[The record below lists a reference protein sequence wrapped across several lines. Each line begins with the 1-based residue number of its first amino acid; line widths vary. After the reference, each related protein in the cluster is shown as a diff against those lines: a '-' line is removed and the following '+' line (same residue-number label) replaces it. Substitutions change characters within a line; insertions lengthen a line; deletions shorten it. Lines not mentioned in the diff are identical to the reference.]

1 MAAKKET
8 KEKSAPKFSF
18 DDLSKEIKKVN
29 PQSGMAN
36 EKLMSAV
43 NGYIDSGNYMLNAC
57 ISGSLFGGWPENRF
71 SILAGESSTGKT
83 YVCLSAV
90 KRAIEN
96 GYNVVYFDSENAVDE
111 KFFNNFGIDT
121 SKVNYQPVQTVQEF
135 RTIITTIL
143 EKLKEAKN
151 KGLEIPKVLFV
162 VDSIGNLATQKEID
176 DAISGSEKAD
186 MTRTKVLKSIFR
198 IIMVPMAE
206 VGATIIG
213 SNHTYQSQSFIPQ
226 TIMGGGTGARYAAS
240 VVMYLSKAQ
249 LKEKENKTGIIVTA
263 KPDKNR
269 FAKPNPIKFHIHY
282 TKGVNPYVGLEQ
294 YCTWDICGITKGKIE
309 KGEKIPSSTA
319 RGWICKHLDYVVP
332 NEKLFTPEVFTED
345 VLKQIDEY
353 IKPKFNYGL
362 DEVDDL
368 NNALDEIFETDE

>member
-43 NGYIDSGNYMLNAC
+43 DGYIDSGNYMLNAC

-96 GYNVVYFDSENAVDE
+96 GYNIVYFDSENAVDE

-162 VDSIGNLATQKEID
+162 IDSIGNLATQKEID

-206 VGATIIG
+206 VGATILG
-213 SNHTYQSQSFIPQ
+213 SNHTYQCVTGDTLVQLDDNILKPIKDIKIGDFVNTTFGRKKVIDTFEYDDVDTFEIKLSDGNVIKCTNKHKFAVKDKDSFKW
-226 TIMGGGTGARYAAS
+226 
-240 VVMYLSKAQ
+240 VE
-249 LKEKENKTGIIVTA
+249 LKDLKTG
-263 KPDKNR
+263 DKIL
-269 FAKPNPIKFHIHY
+269 KIK
-282 TKGVNPYVGLEQ
+282 
-294 YCTWDICGITKGKIE
+294 
-309 KGEKIPSSTA
+309 
-319 RGWICKHLDYVVP
+319 
-332 NEKLFTPEVFTED
+332 
-345 VLKQIDEY
+345 
-353 IKPKFNYGL
+353 
-362 DEVDDL
+362 
-368 NNALDEIFETDE
+368 